1 MSENFVPNDLF
12 MDRLEWQ
19 LASEYR
25 RKQLLGPVRPRIVLP
40 RRVAVTLLVV
50 GLFMSGVTA
59 IKAAEYFKDS
69 WRKKIEIARVETEVR
84 LKEAQRESARQSA
97 DRIARLYSLGLIE
110 TGEDRVAELS
120 VKKAGLAVDRS
131 LLNRDEVRVSGASP
145 CDEIYAPKIGGRDFV
160 GERLAIGKKE
170 AEQEMAAGEIRR
182 KRTQNRAALG
192 LISAEEMKAL
202 EAEAAVQKA
211 AMLKIEKR
219 LELRRRFLAGDLTAQ
234 AAEID
239 DRLTDAE
246 EDLGA
251 ATAKVEVLRER
262 LKRQESL
269 VAVGMASVGETQAL
283 KIALDAALDAQKLA
297 ALEIDVL
304 KKSK

>member
-25 RKQLLGPVRPRIVLP
+25 RKQLLGPIRPKIVLP

-69 WRKKIEIARVETEVR
+69 WRKKIEIARVETDVR
-84 LKEAQRESARQSA
+84 LKEVLRESARQSA
-97 DRIARLYSLGLIE
+97 DRVARLYSLGLIE

-131 LLNRDEVRVSGASP
+131 LLNRDEVKASGTSP
-145 CDEIYAPKIGGRDFV
+145 RDEIYAPKVGGRDFV
-160 GERLAIGKKE
+160 GERLTIGKKE
-170 AEQEMAAGEIRR
+170 AELEMAAAEIRR
-182 KRTQNRAALG
+182 RRTQDRAALG
-192 LISAEEMKAL
+192 LISAEEMQAL
-202 EAEAAVQKA
+202 ETEAAVQKA
-211 AMLKIEKR
+211 AILRIEKR
-219 LELRRRFLAGDLTAQ
+219 LDLRKRFLAGDLTAQ

-239 DRLTDAE
+239 DRLTGAE
-246 EDLGA
+246 EDLSA
-251 ATAKVEVLRER
+251 AAAKVDVLRER
-262 LKRQESL
+262 MKRQESL
-269 VAVGMASVGETQAL
+269 MAVGMASVGETQAL
-283 KIALDAALDAQKLA
+283 KTALDAALDAQKLA
-297 ALEIDVL
+297 LLEIDVL

>member
-25 RKQLLGPVRPRIVLP
+25 RKQLLGPVRPKIVLP

-59 IKAAEYFKDS
+59 IKAAEYFKGS
-69 WRKKIEIARVETEVR
+69 WRKKIEIARVETDVR
-84 LKEAQRESARQSA
+84 LKEALRESARQSA
-97 DRIARLYSLGLIE
+97 DRVARLYSLGLIE

-145 CDEIYAPKIGGRDFV
+145 CDEIFAPKIGGRDFV

-211 AMLKIEKR
+211 AILKIEKR

-283 KIALDAALDAQKLA
+283 KTALDAALDAQKLA
-297 ALEIDVL
+297 LLEIDVL